1 MTLCPVRKGRATNYN
16 GFMRAITTSILASA
30 LAMVLTA
37 AHAQAPQANT
47 QIQPKEGVSDRANA
61 EGEKNAPEPTDKYN
75 QKAEYI
81 RVEDAGSRIDEV
93 RIGGQ
98 TQSIHV
104 QPKVGNMPGY
114 EVKSTD
120 GARSRPDGFGDTQS
134 KKRVWNIGNF

>member
-1 MTLCPVRKGRATNYN
+1 
-16 GFMRAITTSILASA
+16 MRAITTSFIAQA
-30 LAMVLTA
+30 LALVLAAPALAQQPTA
-37 AHAQAPQANT
+37 PADQTTAQPAPAA
-47 QIQPKEGVSDRANA
+47 DA
-61 EGEKNAPEPTDKYN
+61 APAQDKYN

-114 EVKSTD
+114 EVKPTD
-120 GARSRPDGFGDTQS
+120 GARSRPDGFGETQN

>member
-1 MTLCPVRKGRATNYN
+1 MTLCPLRKGRVTNYN
-16 GFMRAITTSILASA
+16 PVMRAITTSLITSA
-30 LAMVLTA
+30 LALVLAT
-37 AHAQAPQANT
+37 AHAQTPPPAQEPAPAAASESESGKKTESN
-47 QIQPKEGVSDRANA
+47 
-61 EGEKNAPEPTDKYN
+61 DKYN

-104 QPKVGNMPGY
+104 QPKVGNMPAY
-114 EVKSTD
+114 EVKPTD
-120 GARSRPDGFGDTQS
+120 GARSRPDGFGETQN

>member
-1 MTLCPVRKGRATNYN
+1 MRAT
-16 GFMRAITTSILASA
+16 TTYFFGPA
-30 LAMVLTA
+30 LALLLA
-37 AHAQAPQANT
+37 APVFAQ
-47 QIQPKEGVSDRANA
+47 QPAAG
-61 EGEKNAPEPTDKYN
+61 NAPAQPAEQAAAQPTDKNN

-104 QPKVGNMPGY
+104 QPKVGSMPGY
-114 EVKSTD
+114 EVKPTD

>member
-1 MTLCPVRKGRATNYN
+1 MTLCPVRKHRATTYN
-16 GFMRAITTSILASA
+16 RSMRAITTSFIAQA
-30 LAMVLTA
+30 LALVLAAPALAQQTA
-37 AHAQAPQANT
+37 APAEQPAAQPADPADAAPAN
-47 QIQPKEGVSDRANA
+47 
-61 EGEKNAPEPTDKYN
+61 DKYN

-104 QPKVGNMPGY
+104 QPKVGNMPAY
-114 EVKSTD
+114 EVKPTD
-120 GARSRPDGFGDTQS
+120 GARSRPDGFGETQN

>member
-1 MTLCPVRKGRATNYN
+1 
-16 GFMRAITTSILASA
+16 MRAITTSILTPVLA
-30 LAMVLTA
+30 LLLA
-37 AHAQAPQANT
+37 APVFAQQPAAAPAGDAAPQKAESA
-47 QIQPKEGVSDRANA
+47 QPAD
-61 EGEKNAPEPTDKYN
+61 KNN

-104 QPKVGNMPGY
+104 QPKMGSMPGY

>member
-1 MTLCPVRKGRATNYN
+1 
-16 GFMRAITTSILASA
+16 MRAITTSFIAQA
-30 LAMVLTA
+30 LALVLAAPALAQQTA
-37 AHAQAPQANT
+37 APAEQPAAPADAAPAN
-47 QIQPKEGVSDRANA
+47 
-61 EGEKNAPEPTDKYN
+61 DKYN

-104 QPKVGNMPGY
+104 QPKVGNMPAY
-114 EVKSTD
+114 EVKPTD
-120 GARSRPDGFGDTQS
+120 GARSRPDGFGETQN

>member
-1 MTLCPVRKGRATNYN
+1 
-16 GFMRAITTSILASA
+16 MRAITTSLIAQA
-30 LAMVLTA
+30 LALVLAAPALAQQTA
-37 AHAQAPQANT
+37 APAEQPAVQPAAPA
-47 QIQPKEGVSDRANA
+47 DA
-61 EGEKNAPEPTDKYN
+61 APAADKYN

-104 QPKVGNMPGY
+104 QPKVGNMPAY
-114 EVKSTD
+114 EVKPTD
-120 GARSRPDGFGDTQS
+120 GARSRPDGFGETQN

>member
-1 MTLCPVRKGRATNYN
+1 
-16 GFMRAITTSILASA
+16 MRAITTSFIAQAQA
-30 LAMVLTA
+30 LALVLA
-37 AHAQAPQANT
+37 APALAQQPAAPAPAPAAQPAAQPAAPADAAPAN
-47 QIQPKEGVSDRANA
+47 
-61 EGEKNAPEPTDKYN
+61 DKYN

-104 QPKVGNMPGY
+104 QPKVGNMPAY
-114 EVKSTD
+114 EVKPTD
-120 GARSRPDGFGDTQS
+120 GARARPDGFGDTPS

>member
-1 MTLCPVRKGRATNYN
+1 
-16 GFMRAITTSILASA
+16 MRAIITSFIAPALALASA
-30 LAMVLTA
+30 PAVA
-37 AHAQAPQANT
+37 AQ
-47 QIQPKEGVSDRANA
+47 QPAVDAAKPESEASSSTPND
-61 EGEKNAPEPTDKYN
+61 KNN

-104 QPKVGNMPGY
+104 QPKVGNMRAY
-114 EVKSTD
+114 EVKPND
-120 GARSRPDGFGDTQS
+120 GARSRPDGFGETQS

>member
-1 MTLCPVRKGRATNYN
+1 MTLCPLRKGRVANYN
-16 GFMRAITTSILASA
+16 ALMRAITTSLIAPA
-30 LAMVLTA
+30 LALLLAAPVFAQQPATA
-37 AHAQAPQANT
+37 PAATPAGDAAPQKAEPAT
-47 QIQPKEGVSDRANA
+47 AQPAD
-61 EGEKNAPEPTDKYN
+61 KNN

-104 QPKVGNMPGY
+104 QPKMGNMPGY
-114 EVKSTD
+114 EVKPTD

>member
-1 MTLCPVRKGRATNYN
+1 MTLCPLRKGRVTNYN
-16 GFMRAITTSILASA
+16 PVMRAIPTSLIASA
-30 LAMVLTA
+30 LALVLAT
-37 AHAQAPQANT
+37 AHAQTPPPAQ
-47 QIQPKEGVSDRANA
+47 
-61 EGEKNAPEPTDKYN
+61 EPTPAAASESESGKKPEANDKYN

-81 RVEDAGSRIDEV
+81 HVEDAGSRIDEV

-114 EVKSTD
+114 EVKPTD
-120 GARSRPDGFGDTQS
+120 GARSRPDGFGDTQN

>member
-1 MTLCPVRKGRATNYN
+1 MTLCPVRKGRVANYN
-16 GFMRAITTSILASA
+16 AYMRATTTTFIAPA
-30 LAMVLTA
+30 LALLLA
-37 AHAQAPQANT
+37 APVFAQQPAAPPAEDTKPQQTEQAT
-47 QIQPKEGVSDRANA
+47 QPND
-61 EGEKNAPEPTDKYN
+61 KNN

-104 QPKVGNMPGY
+104 QPKVGNMPAY
-114 EVKSTD
+114 EVKPTD

>member
-1 MTLCPVRKGRATNYN
+1 MRATTTLL
-16 GFMRAITTSILASA
+16 ITPALLMA
-30 LAMVLTA
+30 LAGS
-37 AHAQAPQANT
+37 AHAQTPPPQPDS
-47 QIQPKEGVSDRANA
+47 QPPATATVQQAANA
-61 EGEKNAPEPTDKYN
+61 EGEKAAPAPTDKNN

>member
-1 MTLCPVRKGRATNYN
+1 
-16 GFMRAITTSILASA
+16 MRAITTSFIAPALFLVLAGSA
-30 LAMVLTA
+30 WAQQPA
-37 AHAQAPQANT
+37 ASSPAPQAEAAPAG
-47 QIQPKEGVSDRANA
+47 QPAN
-61 EGEKNAPEPTDKYN
+61 DKHN

-81 RVEDAGSRIDEV
+81 HVEDAGSRIDEV

-104 QPKVGNMPGY
+104 QPKVGNMPAY

>member
-1 MTLCPVRKGRATNYN
+1 
-16 GFMRAITTSILASA
+16 MRAITTSFIAPA
-30 LAMVLTA
+30 LALVLSSAVFAQQPAVDA
-37 AHAQAPQANT
+37 AKPESEASSSTPN
-47 QIQPKEGVSDRANA
+47 D
-61 EGEKNAPEPTDKYN
+61 KNN

-104 QPKVGNMPGY
+104 QPKVGNMPAY
-114 EVKSTD
+114 EVKPTD
-120 GARSRPDGFGDTQS
+120 GARSRPDGFGETQS

>member
-1 MTLCPVRKGRATNYN
+1 MTLCPVRKGRVANYN
-16 GFMRAITTSILASA
+16 DQMRAITTSILTPVLA
-30 LAMVLTA
+30 LLLA
-37 AHAQAPQANT
+37 APVFAQQPAAAPAGDAAPQKAESA
-47 QIQPKEGVSDRANA
+47 QPAD
-61 EGEKNAPEPTDKYN
+61 KNN

-104 QPKVGNMPGY
+104 QPKVGNMPAY
-114 EVKSTD
+114 EVKPTD
-120 GARSRPDGFGDTQS
+120 GARSRPDGFGETQS

>member
-1 MTLCPVRKGRATNYN
+1 
-16 GFMRAITTSILASA
+16 MRAITTSFIAQA
-30 LAMVLTA
+30 LALVLA
-37 AHAQAPQANT
+37 APALAQQPAAPAQAPAAQPAAQPAAPADAAPADAAPAN
-47 QIQPKEGVSDRANA
+47 
-61 EGEKNAPEPTDKYN
+61 DKYN

-104 QPKVGNMPGY
+104 QPKMGNMPGY
-114 EVKSTD
+114 EVKPTD
-120 GARSRPDGFGDTQS
+120 GARARPDGFGDTQS